1 MLKLDPEFGIY
12 ALSLR
17 KAVKGLIQTGF
28 TQGTDLDKILNES
41 VCTTKA
47 DRHHKMYELHTPD
60 VLWYR
65 KVTPTTAPPL
75 VRGFPQPLSGGFP
88 AIKSDIKYYAIDGED
103 APMNFET
110 ILLKYKYNRMTRKFV
125 AICRKG
131 VDGKLELTGFVF

>member
-1 MLKLDPEFGIY
+1 MLKIDTEFGIY

-17 KAVKGLIQTGF
+17 KAVKGLIKAGF
-28 TQGTDLDKILNES
+28 TQGTDLTKILNES

-47 DRHHKMYELHTPD
+47 DRHHKMYDLHTPD

-65 KVTPTTAPPL
+65 KVTPTAARANPF
-75 VRGFPQPLSGGFP
+75 GFPGVDNQV
-88 AIKSDIKYYAIDGED
+88 YYAIDGED
-103 APMNFET
+103 APLNFET

-131 VDGKLELTGFVF
+131 ADGKLELTGFVF